1 MHFPTDFA
9 SVLDRIDQVD
19 PIAYERTR
27 NYTDGAVTY
36 LSPYISRGV
45 ISPRRVLHT
54 LIEKGYSYNESE
66 KLVQELAWREYFQR
80 VWEFL
85 EDDLYHDIRRRYTGV
100 KNRKIPQS
108 VLDARTGIEAID
120 QAIEELKET
129 GYMHNHVRMY
139 LASVACNIAR
149 SYWQM
154 PAQWL
159 YYHLLD
165 GDIASNICSWQWV
178 AGSFSSKPYYCNQDN
193 INKYTGSQQKDSF
206 LDVPYE
212 ALPLLAIP
220 ESLQELGE
228 FSGSSTLPMAA
239 VPVIDPSLP
248 LYLYNSYNLDPL
260 WHADKPGN
268 RILLLEP
275 SHFRDFAVSDKVMKF
290 MLGLAKNIE
299 GLQVFVGELNELPGL
314 REVPQIISRK
324 HPAFKHYPGIKEERD
339 WLFPEVNGFY
349 PSFFAYWK
357 KCQPV
362 LKQYF
367 QRKAVLQK
375 QD

>member
-9 SVLDRIDQVD
+9 SILDRIDQVD

-36 LSPYISRGV
+36 LSPYLSRGA
-45 ISPRRVLHT
+45 ISSRRVLHA
-54 LIEKGYSYNESE
+54 LIEKGYTYSETE
-66 KLVQELAWREYFQR
+66 KLVQELAWREYFQW
-80 VWEFL
+80 VWESL

-100 KNRKIPQS
+100 KNRKIPLAILNAS
-108 VLDARTGIEAID
+108 TGIEAID
-120 QAIEELKET
+120 QSIEELKET

-178 AGSFSSKPYYCNQDN
+178 AGSFSSKPYYCNQEN
-193 INKYTGSQQKDSF
+193 INKYTGSKQKDTF
-206 LDVPYE
+206 LDLPYE
-212 ALPLLAIP
+212 ALPLLAVP
-220 ESLQELGE
+220 ESLADLGE
-228 FSGSSTLPMAA
+228 FNGSSVLPMAA
-239 VPVIDPSLP
+239 VRELDPSLP
-248 LYLYNSYNLDPL
+248 LYLYNSYNLDPI

-275 SHFRDFAVSDKVMKF
+275 SHFREFPISEKVMNF
-290 MLGLAKNIE
+290 ILGLAKNIE
-299 GLQVFVGELNELPGL
+299 GLQVFVGELNELPRL
-314 REVPQIISRK
+314 REVPQVISRQ

-339 WLFPEVNGFY
+339 WLFPEVKGFY

-357 KCQPV
+357 KCQP
-362 LKQYF
+362 LLQQYF
-367 QRKAVLQK
+367 QQKVILQ
-375 QD
+375 QQH

>member
-9 SVLDRIDQVD
+9 SILDRIDQVD

-36 LSPYISRGV
+36 LSPYLSRGA
-45 ISPRRVLHT
+45 ISSRRVLHA
-54 LIEKGYSYNESE
+54 LIEKGYSYSETE

-80 VWEFL
+80 VWESL

-100 KNRKIPQS
+100 KNRKIPLAILHAS
-108 VLDARTGIEAID
+108 TGIEAID
-120 QAIEELKET
+120 QSIEELKET

-178 AGSFSSKPYYCNQDN
+178 AGSFSSKPYYCNQEN
-193 INKYTGSQQKDSF
+193 INKYTGSKQKDTF
-206 LDVPYE
+206 LDLPYE
-212 ALPLLAIP
+212 ALPLLAVP
-220 ESLQELGE
+220 EALADLGE
-228 FSGSSTLPMAA
+228 FNGSSVLPMAA
-239 VPVIDPSLP
+239 VRELDPSLP
-248 LYLYNSYNLDPL
+248 LYLYNSYNLDPI

-275 SHFRDFAVSDKVMKF
+275 SHFREFPVSEKVMNF
-290 MLGLAKNIE
+290 ILGLAKNIE
-299 GLQVFVGELNELPGL
+299 GLQVFVGELNELPRL
-314 REVPQIISRK
+314 REVPQVISRQ

-339 WLFPEVNGFY
+339 WLFPEVKGFY

-357 KCQPV
+357 KCQP
-362 LKQYF
+362 LLQQYF
-367 QRKAVLQK
+367 QQKTVLQ
-375 QD
+375 QQH